1 MEVLEAARVMEG
13 VTEEV
18 VIVIALLVA
27 VLGEAQASE
36 LVTTTDT
43 TSPF

>member
-1 MEVLEAARVMEG
+1 MELLEAARVMEG

-18 VIVIALLVA
+18 VMVIGLLA
-27 VLGEAQASE
+27 TVLGEAHASE
-36 LVTTTDT
+36 LVRVTDT